1 MVQGSRQ
8 EFDGIT
14 SEQRTERPEGSLG
27 CAGFAPDTA
36 HTSAVFQKRNKSG
49 TAEVISCL
57 CLL

>member
-14 SEQRTERPEGSLG
+14 SEQRTEGPQGRLG

-36 HTSAVFQKRNKSG
+36 HTSAVF
-49 TAEVISCL
+49 
-57 CLL
+57 